1 MKRIFYFLIILFI
14 VSCADE
20 QKQLSVIG
28 TRNGDLITVKPD
40 EVKDTVDLNLSDFVE
55 DIEIVRL
62 ETTKGSLV
70 KPAPVIL
77 SDNYILTGMSDMK
90 LFDRKTGKYIGNVG
104 YRGRGPGEY
113 RSAIYSAQIDE
124 KAGSIYMLSYLN
136 QTDRLE
142 LLVYDLNGKWRGK
155 NIPLASFPPKGVFHV
170 DSEHHRLRI
179 ATSPFEG
186 ECEYVAWEQDLEGNM
201 INGVKTKHLAVY
213 PDYSNEISQSR
224 NTQNFDFSLFDIRKA
239 KDTLYH
245 YNGGDQLSPVFYVDC
260 GSKKAFRFYYELPTV
275 FVATVDIN
283 PTSKTRWPQMFVNK
297 ETLQGA
303 WCKLRN
309 DFLGGAETAFAFIG
323 YGYYA
328 HSIEPALLFDEIESA
343 RESATGK
350 VRERID
356 YILANV
362 KEDDN
367 NVVIIGKLK
376 Q

>member
-1 MKRIFYFLIILFI
+1 
-14 VSCADE
+14 
-20 QKQLSVIG
+20 
-28 TRNGDLITVKPD
+28 
-40 EVKDTVDLNLSDFVE
+40 
-55 DIEIVRL
+55 
-62 ETTKGSLV
+62 
-70 KPAPVIL
+70 
-77 SDNYILTGMSDMK
+77 
-90 LFDRKTGKYIGNVG
+90 
-104 YRGRGPGEY
+104 
-113 RSAIYSAQIDE
+113 
-124 KAGSIYMLSYLN
+124 
-136 QTDRLE
+136 
-142 LLVYDLNGKWRGK
+142 
-155 NIPLASFPPKGVFHV
+155 
-170 DSEHHRLRI
+170 
-179 ATSPFEG
+179 
-186 ECEYVAWEQDLEGNM
+186 
-201 INGVKTKHLAVY
+201 
-213 PDYSNEISQSR
+213 
-224 NTQNFDFSLFDIRKA
+224 
-239 KDTLYH
+239 
-245 YNGGDQLSPVFYVDC
+245 VFYVDC

-323 YGYYA
+323 NGYYA
-328 HSIEPALLFDEIESA
+328 ESIEPALLFDEIESA